1 MFGRLWVSIDN
12 SKVVPVWKDDEKL
25 TRNDYIY
32 VEEEESEELICSEN
46 TTEMADE
53 DLLVD

>member
-1 MFGRLWVSIDN
+1 MKEVLFGRLWVSIDN

-32 VEEEESEELICSEN
+32 VEEEES
-46 TTEMADE
+46 
-53 DLLVD
+53 